1 MVLACQLMCAL
12 SLLVPKTVSGL
23 LRSGVVH
30 QVLWI
35 SQNVDTY
42 KESGSVVLRSPT
54 EALLFLMLPPEKEA
68 WLRPN
73 SCPSSQVALTFLK
86 WFTYPKDCAV
96 AGDSYTFPYPGCARN
111 CEQKGLPA
119 GYVGSVLGQTSP
131 TD

>member
-42 KESGSVVLRSPT
+42 KESGSVVLSPKEERHQAILEVRS
-54 EALLFLMLPPEKEA
+54 EE
-68 WLRPN
+68 
-73 SCPSSQVALTFLK
+73 LK
-86 WFTYPKDCAV
+86 
-96 AGDSYTFPYPGCARN
+96 
-111 CEQKGLPA
+111 
-119 GYVGSVLGQTSP
+119 
-131 TD
+131 

>member
-42 KESGSVVLRSPT
+42 KESGSVVLSFSFQPLDLATSLSATLKDPVIRSFFP
-54 EALLFLMLPPEKEA
+54 LQVFI
-68 WLRPN
+68 N
-73 SCPSSQVALTFLK
+73 CSQVNF
-86 WFTYPKDCAV
+86 
-96 AGDSYTFPYPGCARN
+96 
-111 CEQKGLPA
+111 
-119 GYVGSVLGQTSP
+119 
-131 TD
+131 